1 MTARSLAAPKTPFVA
16 ASHAV
21 SNGLGATVRPRRLA
35 QPTLTLPHRS
45 VSPER
50 LYGKWA
56 DNYLN
61 RKTRLVAKTQT
72 VGRARGRALGKILHD
87 AHFDTAIRML
97 APETYSGAHREAR
110 NLDEALAGAADWVPT
125 KLAHLASRPEK
136 LRTALEQHLYIHNVR
151 NDYWLSIR
159 NAMLAESWL
168 DARRHMIN
176 IDDAK
181 WPGFVLQRAI
191 RTVATPSDMSD
202 SLAILNSTL
211 QHASEQLH
219 SVPSAYFKT
228 LRYCVSTLIFKILK
242 QDGSAVHLIP
252 RLTDVLLRLI
262 EVFPVLMRSSTL
274 LFVDFTCCCTAVVD
288 ERARHAVSNLL
299 DGLQS
304 TSSDA
309 DSFRFIRQRIVSHCI
324 DSIEVSMKKAGRKTA
339 SSEQFVNLD
348 LMEKLLQ
355 QEFSSHA
362 NVKQRALRCAVHVAG
377 HHRDDVRAWRWF
389 NRLQQYNQ
397 NHNANTTISD
407 YLVLAKALVRS
418 KQGRNEAWRVFLEA
432 EKYMP
437 SHSTSATAAKQ
448 DLDSTCIEL
457 LEVMAMSTDVRLESV
472 LSLLGVADPVKHEH
486 DIASVKM
493 ANALSK
499 TTRRPRVAVVAFT
512 MVMQG
517 CLARQRPEYGVLV
530 WQTMRQRDLLPNVAC
545 LSVYLQNLFKMN
557 KADEAM
563 RQLHLW
569 CEEGV
574 PDIRNK
580 LQEVSQATQIST
592 GESSQQHDLPSAAPE
607 VSRYRITPDP
617 ILASVVFRGLYTC
630 GSVGI
635 EALWDAYQ
643 QTIRLFPDAYIL
655 SLLLKVSCQ
664 DDRKSRI
671 NARFGWK
678 VFRSLLFGKHPDLE
692 EYRNP
697 LKLLL
702 ETPGTA
708 GWIFSDDTVGSKV
721 ENWFASVFRPQ
732 DIESPVAAG
741 DSSGLVFTSKVL
753 ESYVR
758 LILHLQHSPG
768 QLADAR
774 FSREELV
781 NVLGWMKELGLRPST
796 THLALTILEIEENLL
811 PAVATRQMEVLEGW
825 LVDWLGE
832 DALPTERQMQRHWQW
847 KMKRNEQKKNW
858 FDQIRMEGPHEPY
871 AASIP

>member
-1 MTARSLAAPKTPFVA
+1 MTARSLAAPKTAFVA

-45 VSPER
+45 VSPDR

-97 APETYSGAHREAR
+97 APKTYSGAHREAR

-176 IDDAK
+176 IDDAR

-191 RTVATPSDMSD
+191 RIVATPSEMSD

-355 QEFSSHA
+355 QEFSSHS

-418 KQGRNEAWRVFLEA
+418 KQGRNEAWRVFLDA

-486 DIASVKM
+486 DIAFVKM

-499 TTRRPRVAVVAFT
+499 TTLRPRVAVVAFT

-517 CLARQRPEYGVLV
+517 CLARQRPEYAVLV

-545 LSVYLQNLFKMN
+545 LSVYLQNLFKMD

-592 GESSQQHDLPSAAPE
+592 EESSQQHDLPSAAPE

-655 SLLLKVSCQ
+655 SLLLEVSCQ

-671 NARFGWK
+671 NARFGRQ
-678 VFRSLLFGKHPDLE
+678 VFRSLLFSKHPDLE

-702 ETPGTA
+702 ETHGTA

-858 FDQIRMEGPHEPY
+858 FNQIRMEGPHEPY